1 MRVVSASLL
10 AFVLFAFCG
19 VGAARAETWSGRATP
34 NNGNSGMDKASKQC
48 GPVKYTVIQDGTK
61 ISIHLDYGTIS
72 RDLSANQSA
81 DGSFSITYV
90 NIKGNT
96 IPVFGKITGDSGEF
110 NIAPNE
116 PCGYKDIPLS
126 H

>member
-1 MRVVSASLL
+1 MRVVSASLS

-19 VGAARAETWSGRATP
+19 IGAATAETWTGRVAP
-34 NNGNSGMDKASKQC
+34 NRSNGSDKATKQC
-48 GPVKYTVIQDGTK
+48 GPVNYTVVQDGTK
-61 ISIHLDYGTIS
+61 ISIHLDYGMIS
-72 RDLSANQSA
+72 RDIAAEQSA
-81 DGSFSITYV
+81 DGSFSATYV
-90 NIKGNT
+90 NMKGNT

-110 NIAPNE
+110 NIAPND

>member
-1 MRVVSASLL
+1 MRALSASLL

-19 VGAARAETWSGRATP
+19 IGAATAETWSGRATP
-34 NNGNSGMDKASKQC
+34 NRSNGSDKATKQC
-48 GPVKYTVIQDGTK
+48 GPVNYTVIQEGTK
-61 ISIHLDYGTIS
+61 ISLHLDYGTIS

-81 DGSFSITYV
+81 DGSFSTTYV
-90 NIKGNT
+90 NIRGNT